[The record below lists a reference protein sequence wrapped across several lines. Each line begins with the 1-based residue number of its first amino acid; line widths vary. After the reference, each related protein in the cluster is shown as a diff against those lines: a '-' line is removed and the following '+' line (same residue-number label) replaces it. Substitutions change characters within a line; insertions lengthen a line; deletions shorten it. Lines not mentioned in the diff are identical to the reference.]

1 MGRDANKVQALG
13 PKPTLESSPNTGA
26 VQCCASSGKASW
38 PVGRGMARSNK
49 SMLDFIS
56 DHWGDVTTSSPP
68 WGKGKDSALLYSSA
82 HPVSGAGWLQIAFQ
96 LRAQD
101 TPSLPCPSCQRWTLP
116 AFPSSGSSSRTARPG
131 EPVQAA
137 AEEAGS
143 SHSTLQEPVA
153 CGQGWPLQRLVS
165 GVCGANSVGHC

>member
-38 PVGRGMARSNK
+38 PVGQGMARSNK

-56 DHWGDVTTSSPP
+56 DHWAQHWGDATTSLPP
-68 WGKGKDSALLYSSA
+68 WDKGKGPALLYSSA

-96 LRAQD
+96 LHAQD
-101 TPSLPCPSCQRWTLP
+101 SHSLPCPSCQRWTLP
-116 AFPSSGSSSRTARPG
+116 AFPSSGSSSRTA
-131 EPVQAA
+131 
-137 AEEAGS
+137 
-143 SHSTLQEPVA
+143 
-153 CGQGWPLQRLVS
+153 
-165 GVCGANSVGHC
+165 